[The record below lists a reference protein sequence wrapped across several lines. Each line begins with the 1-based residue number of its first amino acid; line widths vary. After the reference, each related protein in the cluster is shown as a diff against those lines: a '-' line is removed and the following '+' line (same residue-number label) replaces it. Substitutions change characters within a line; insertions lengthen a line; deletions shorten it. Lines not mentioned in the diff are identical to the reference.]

1 LPKALF
7 IGNIVIPRQGTQM
20 VRFGIS
26 WVARLLGISGFTIQ
40 QRTSSGSLQALNVPK
55 ITPFNPSNLVYKGQ
69 NEVVAKS
76 DYHLN
81 RLQSQ
86 SVSNQDREE
95 ISGNDQDL
103 LSVIAT
109 LKSKLYQERSKSR
122 HYDALFNELN
132 KRLVELEK
140 STDPDRQKDLQK
152 LQGWVHSNRVIH

>member
-1 LPKALF
+1 
-7 IGNIVIPRQGTQM
+7 M

-40 QRTSSGSLQALNVPK
+40 QRTSSGSLQTLNVPK
-55 ITPFNPSNLVYKGQ
+55 ITPFNPSNLAYKAQ
-69 NEVVAKS
+69 KEVTAKS

-81 RLQSQ
+81 RLQSH
-86 SVSNQDREE
+86 SVSNQDNEE

-132 KRLVELEK
+132 ERLVELEK
-140 STDPDRQKDLQK
+140 STDPDSQKDLQK

>member
-1 LPKALF
+1 MK
-7 IGNIVIPRQGTQM
+7 V

-40 QRTSSGSLQALNVPK
+40 QRTSSGSLQTLNVPK
-55 ITPFNPSNLVYKGQ
+55 ITPFNPSNLAYKAQ
-69 NEVVAKS
+69 KEVTAKS

-81 RLQSQ
+81 RLQSH
-86 SVSNQDREE
+86 SVSNQDNEE

-132 KRLVELEK
+132 ERLVELEK
-140 STDPDRQKDLQK
+140 STDPDSQKDLQK

>member
-1 LPKALF
+1 MF
-7 IGNIVIPRQGTQM
+7 IGNIVIPWQGTQM

-55 ITPFNPSNLVYKGQ
+55 ITPFNPSNLAYKTR
-69 NEVVAKS
+69 NDVTAES

-86 SVSNQDREE
+86 SVSNQDNEE

-132 KRLVELEK
+132 ERLVELEK
-140 STDPDRQKDLQK
+140 STNPDSQKDLQK

>member
-1 LPKALF
+1 MQ
-7 IGNIVIPRQGTQM
+7 V

-55 ITPFNPSNLVYKGQ
+55 ITPFNPSNLAYKAQ
-69 NEVVAKS
+69 KEVTAKS

-81 RLQSQ
+81 RLQSH
-86 SVSNQDREE
+86 SVINQDNEE

-132 KRLVELEK
+132 ERLVELEK
-140 STDPDRQKDLQK
+140 STNPDSQKDLQK

>member
-1 LPKALF
+1 
-7 IGNIVIPRQGTQM
+7 M

-55 ITPFNPSNLVYKGQ
+55 ITPFNPSNLAYKGQ

-95 ISGNDQDL
+95 ISGNDQDF

>member
-1 LPKALF
+1 MQ
-7 IGNIVIPRQGTQM
+7 V

-55 ITPFNPSNLVYKGQ
+55 ITPFNPSNLAYKAQ
-69 NEVVAKS
+69 KEVTAKS

-86 SVSNQDREE
+86 SVSNQDNEE

-132 KRLVELEK
+132 ERLVELEK
-140 STDPDRQKDLQK
+140 STDPDSQKDLQK

>member
-1 LPKALF
+1 MQ
-7 IGNIVIPRQGTQM
+7 V

-55 ITPFNPSNLVYKGQ
+55 ITPFNPSNLAYKAQ
-69 NEVVAKS
+69 KEVTAKS

-81 RLQSQ
+81 RLQSH
-86 SVSNQDREE
+86 SVSNQDNEE

-132 KRLVELEK
+132 ERLVELEK
-140 STDPDRQKDLQK
+140 STDPDSQKDLQK

>member
-1 LPKALF
+1 MQ
-7 IGNIVIPRQGTQM
+7 V

-55 ITPFNPSNLVYKGQ
+55 ITPFNPSNLAYKAQ
-69 NEVVAKS
+69 NEVTAES

-86 SVSNQDREE
+86 SVSNQDNEE

-132 KRLVELEK
+132 ERLVELEK
-140 STDPDRQKDLQK
+140 STDPDSQKDLQK

>member
-1 LPKALF
+1 
-7 IGNIVIPRQGTQM
+7 M

-40 QRTSSGSLQALNVPK
+40 QRTRSGSLQALNVPK
-55 ITPFNPSNLVYKGQ
+55 ITPFNPSNLAYKGQ

-95 ISGNDQDL
+95 ISGNDQDF

-132 KRLVELEK
+132 ERLVELEK

>member
-1 LPKALF
+1 MF
-7 IGNIVIPRQGTQM
+7 IGNIVIPWQGTQM

-55 ITPFNPSNLVYKGQ
+55 ITPFNPSNLAYKGQ

-95 ISGNDQDL
+95 ISGNDQDF

>member
-1 LPKALF
+1 M
-7 IGNIVIPRQGTQM
+7 I
-20 VRFGIS
+20 RFGIS
-26 WVARLLGISGFTIQ
+26 WVARLLGISGVTIQ

-55 ITPFNPSNLVYKGQ
+55 ITPFNPSNLAYNKAQ
-69 NEVVAKS
+69 NEVTAES

-86 SVSNQDREE
+86 SVSNQDRKE

-132 KRLVELEK
+132 ERLVELEK

>member
-1 LPKALF
+1 MF
-7 IGNIVIPRQGTQM
+7 IGNIRIPLQGTQV

-40 QRTSSGSLQALNVPK
+40 QRTSSGSLQALNAPK
-55 ITPFNPSNLVYKGQ
+55 ITPFNPSNLAYKAQ
-69 NEVVAKS
+69 KEVTPES

-86 SVSNQDREE
+86 SVSNQDNEE
-95 ISGNDQDL
+95 ISWNDQDL

-132 KRLVELEK
+132 ERLVELEK
-140 STDPDRQKDLQK
+140 STDPDSQKDLQK

>member
-1 LPKALF
+1 LF
-7 IGNIVIPRQGTQM
+7 IGNIVIPWQGTQM

-55 ITPFNPSNLVYKGQ
+55 ITPFNPSNLAYKGQ

-86 SVSNQDREE
+86 SVSNQDRKE

-132 KRLVELEK
+132 ERLVELEK

>member
-1 LPKALF
+1 MF

-55 ITPFNPSNLVYKGQ
+55 ITPFNPSNLAYKGQ

-95 ISGNDQDL
+95 ISGNDQDF

>member
-1 LPKALF
+1 
-7 IGNIVIPRQGTQM
+7 V

-55 ITPFNPSNLVYKGQ
+55 ITPFNPSNLAYKAQ
-69 NEVVAKS
+69 NEVTAES

-86 SVSNQDREE
+86 SVRNQDNEE
-95 ISGNDQDL
+95 ITGNDQDL

-132 KRLVELEK
+132 ERLVELEK
-140 STDPDRQKDLQK
+140 STDPDSQKDLQK

>member
-1 LPKALF
+1 MF

-55 ITPFNPSNLVYKGQ
+55 ITPFNPSNLAYKGQ

-132 KRLVELEK
+132 ERLVELEK

>member
-1 LPKALF
+1 
-7 IGNIVIPRQGTQM
+7 M

-55 ITPFNPSNLVYKGQ
+55 ITPFNPSNLAYKAQ
-69 NEVVAKS
+69 KEVTAKS

-81 RLQSQ
+81 RLQSH
-86 SVSNQDREE
+86 SVSNQDNEE

-132 KRLVELEK
+132 ERLVELEK
-140 STDPDRQKDLQK
+140 STDPDSQKDLQK

>member
-1 LPKALF
+1 
-7 IGNIVIPRQGTQM
+7 M

-55 ITPFNPSNLVYKGQ
+55 ITPFNPSNLAYKAR
-69 NEVVAKS
+69 NEVAAKS
-76 DYHLN
+76 EYHLN

-86 SVSNQDREE
+86 SVSNQDNEE

-132 KRLVELEK
+132 ERLVELEK
-140 STDPDRQKDLQK
+140 STDPDSQKDLQK

>member
-1 LPKALF
+1 MQ
-7 IGNIVIPRQGTQM
+7 V

-40 QRTSSGSLQALNVPK
+40 QRTSSGSLQALNVQK
-55 ITPFNPSNLVYKGQ
+55 ITPFNPSNLAYKAQ
-69 NEVVAKS
+69 KEVTAKS

-81 RLQSQ
+81 RLQSH
-86 SVSNQDREE
+86 SVSNQDNEE

-132 KRLVELEK
+132 ERLVELEK
-140 STDPDRQKDLQK
+140 STDPDSQKDLQK

>member
-1 LPKALF
+1 MQ
-7 IGNIVIPRQGTQM
+7 V

-55 ITPFNPSNLVYKGQ
+55 ITPFNPSNLAYKAQ
-69 NEVVAKS
+69 KEVTAKS

-81 RLQSQ
+81 RLQSH
-86 SVSNQDREE
+86 SVSNQDNEE

-132 KRLVELEK
+132 ERLVELEK

>member
-1 LPKALF
+1 LF
-7 IGNIVIPRQGTQM
+7 IGNIVIPWQGTQM

-55 ITPFNPSNLVYKGQ
+55 ITPFNPSNLAYKGQ

>member
-1 LPKALF
+1 MQ
-7 IGNIVIPRQGTQM
+7 V

-40 QRTSSGSLQALNVPK
+40 QRTSSGSLQTLNVPK
-55 ITPFNPSNLVYKGQ
+55 ITPFNPSNLAYKAQ
-69 NEVVAKS
+69 KEVTAKS

-81 RLQSQ
+81 RLQSH
-86 SVSNQDREE
+86 SVSNQDNEE

-132 KRLVELEK
+132 ERLVELEK
-140 STDPDRQKDLQK
+140 STDPDSQKDLQK

>member
-1 LPKALF
+1 MF
-7 IGNIVIPRQGTQM
+7 IGNIVIPWQGTQM

-55 ITPFNPSNLVYKGQ
+55 ITPFNPSNLAYKGQ

-86 SVSNQDREE
+86 SVSNQDRKE

>member
-1 LPKALF
+1 MQ
-7 IGNIVIPRQGTQM
+7 V

-26 WVARLLGISGFTIQ
+26 WVARLLGISGFTVQ
-40 QRTSSGSLQALNVPK
+40 QRTSSGSLQTLNVPK
-55 ITPFNPSNLVYKGQ
+55 ITPFNPSNLAYKTR
-69 NEVVAKS
+69 NDVTAES

-86 SVSNQDREE
+86 SVSNEE
-95 ISGNDQDL
+95 ISENDQDL

-132 KRLVELEK
+132 ERLVELEK
-140 STDPDRQKDLQK
+140 STDPDSQKDLQK

>member
-1 LPKALF
+1 MK
-7 IGNIVIPRQGTQM
+7 V

-40 QRTSSGSLQALNVPK
+40 QRTSSGSLQTLNVPK
-55 ITPFNPSNLVYKGQ
+55 ITPFNPSNLAYKAQ
-69 NEVVAKS
+69 KEVTAKS

-86 SVSNQDREE
+86 SVSNQDNEE

-132 KRLVELEK
+132 ERLVELEK
-140 STDPDRQKDLQK
+140 STDPDSQKDLQK

>member
-1 LPKALF
+1 
-7 IGNIVIPRQGTQM
+7 
-20 VRFGIS
+20 
-26 WVARLLGISGFTIQ
+26 
-40 QRTSSGSLQALNVPK
+40 LQALNVPK
-55 ITPFNPSNLVYKGQ
+55 ITPFNPSNLAYKGQ

-95 ISGNDQDL
+95 ISGNDQDF

>member
-1 LPKALF
+1 MK
-7 IGNIVIPRQGTQM
+7 V

-55 ITPFNPSNLVYKGQ
+55 ITPFNPSNLAYKAQ
-69 NEVVAKS
+69 KEVTAKS

-81 RLQSQ
+81 RLQSH
-86 SVSNQDREE
+86 SVSNQDNEE

-132 KRLVELEK
+132 ERLVELEK
-140 STDPDRQKDLQK
+140 STDPDSQKDLQK

>member
-1 LPKALF
+1 
-7 IGNIVIPRQGTQM
+7 V

-26 WVARLLGISGFTIQ
+26 WVARLLGISGVTIQ

-55 ITPFNPSNLVYKGQ
+55 ITPFNPSNLAYKGQ

-95 ISGNDQDL
+95 ISGNDQDF

>member
-1 LPKALF
+1 MK
-7 IGNIVIPRQGTQM
+7 V

-40 QRTSSGSLQALNVPK
+40 QRTGSGSLQALNVPK
-55 ITPFNPSNLVYKGQ
+55 ITPFNPSNLAYKAR
-69 NEVVAKS
+69 NEVAAKS
-76 DYHLN
+76 EYHLN

-86 SVSNQDREE
+86 SVSNQDNEE

-132 KRLVELEK
+132 ERLVELEK
-140 STDPDRQKDLQK
+140 STDPDSQKDLQK

>member
-1 LPKALF
+1 MQ
-7 IGNIVIPRQGTQM
+7 V

-55 ITPFNPSNLVYKGQ
+55 ITPFNPSNLAYKTR
-69 NEVVAKS
+69 NNVSVES

-86 SVSNQDREE
+86 TMRNQDSEE
-95 ISGNDQDL
+95 ISSDDQDL

-132 KRLVELEK
+132 ERLVELEK
-140 STDPDRQKDLQK
+140 STNPDNQKDLQK

>member
-1 LPKALF
+1 MF
-7 IGNIVIPRQGTQM
+7 IGNIGIPWQGTQV

-55 ITPFNPSNLVYKGQ
+55 ITPFNPSNLVYKTR
-69 NEVVAKS
+69 NNVSVES

-81 RLQSQ
+81 RLQAQ
-86 SVSNQDREE
+86 GISNQDSEE

-109 LKSKLYQERSKSR
+109 LKSKLYQERSKSL

-132 KRLVELEK
+132 ERLVELEK
-140 STDPDRQKDLQK
+140 STDPDSQKDLQK